1 MGTNKNTNSEKY
13 EGVRYKNLS
22 NGDVAYYVRFTK
34 NGQRYEKKVG
44 TKFGGYSE
52 KKAYNKKIE
61 LEYSEEI
68 ENKSLKFK
76 EVADRFLEIKKLHL
90 RKKSFS
96 TICGVRKHLQYLDHR
111 FIDTITQKDI
121 NDLIIN
127 LKDKMANSSINRIIG
142 TIKTIL
148 DFANAEYGVKIQ
160 KLSNI
165 KKLKINDNRERFLS
179 KEEILLLKKS
189 LKDSYEHLL
198 FVNLALCTGAR
209 LMSIL
214 DIRKKDIDLKNKTI
228 QLKDFK
234 NPSTYQGYLND
245 ESRELIS
252 KKWDNLKEEDKII
265 QKSKRLITEKLQGV
279 LNHLFNQNSPENKQ
293 KVVIHSLRHTF
304 ASHLAIGNTPI
315 QIIQKLLNHKDIH
328 MTMRYSHLMPDSGK
342 EWVDKI
348 WNHPHR

>member
-1 MGTNKNTNSEKY
+1 MAKNLSSRKY

-22 NGDVAYYVRFTK
+22 DGDVAYYIRFTK
-34 NGQRYEKKVG
+34 DGKRYEKKVG

-61 LEYSEEI
+61 MEHSEKI
-68 ENKSLKFK
+68 DDKSIKFR
-76 EVADRFLEIKKLHL
+76 EVADRLLEIKKIHL
-90 RKKSFS
+90 RKKSFL
-96 TICGVRKHLQYLDHR
+96 TICGVRKHLEYLDDR
-111 FIDTITQKDI
+111 YIDSINQKDI
-121 NDLIIN
+121 NDMIIS
-127 LKDKMANSSINRIIG
+127 LKNKMANSSINRIIS
-142 TIKTIL
+142 TLKAVL
-148 DFANAEYGVKIQ
+148 EFANTEYGIKAQKLSIQ
-160 KLSNI
+160 KL
-165 KKLKINDNRERFLS
+165 KTNDNRERFLS
-179 KEEILLLKKS
+179 KEEILALKIALNS
-189 LKDSYEHLL
+189 HYEHLL

-228 QLKDFK
+228 KLRDFK

-245 ESRELIS
+245 EVKELLL
-252 KKWDNLKEEDKII
+252 KKWDNLKDDDKVI
-265 QKSKRLITEKLQGV
+265 QKSKRLITEKLQGI

-348 WNHPHR
+348 WN